1 MPSLR
6 CISCISILALILSC
20 VFVIIGIIGIVAGP
34 NILQKQ
40 IYNSLPLKVDSDQLD
55 SWITPPV
62 PVYLQFWLWECVNVI
77 DFIQGGKPML
87 VERGPFTYL
96 ENRTKSGVYF
106 NENYTVTYRQPISY
120 TFLRNMSVDD
130 EQVQITMINTPIVTI
145 ISLVRN
151 QSNLTQE
158 ILNFFK
164 NVYNESLFVKHT
176 VREWIWGYE
185 DRLLKAAKSIPILKD
200 LVPDDHFGYFYG
212 QNGTDDGLYTV
223 FTGQKD
229 INLLNTINKWN
240 GLSYLPYW
248 KNLWGNQINGTDGS
262 WFHPLIN
269 KDLPSE
275 RLYMYST
282 DICRSVYAT
291 FEHHSSVLNIPT
303 ETFSIPS
310 EVFLN
315 ATLNPDN
322 IAFGTYDSG
331 VLDVSACRQGAPIFI
346 SLPHLLYAADRYIKS
361 VDGIAPDPSVHR
373 TVLEVEPHTGLVL
386 NAQKRLQIN
395 TFIQPDPLIDDLKMI
410 SEVILPT
417 IWINESTTID
427 QKSADDLNNQ
437 VLRYF
442 TIIRWVSIVL
452 IPIGVVIFVIT
463 IACFARRRSQKATTF
478 VPIINTGSNNSIAS
492 ENDY

>member
-1 MPSLR
+1 M
-6 CISCISILALILSC
+6 
-20 VFVIIGIIGIVAGP
+20 
-34 NILQKQ
+34 K
-40 IYNSLPLKVDSDQLD
+40 NS
-55 SWITPPV
+55 
-62 PVYLQFWLWECVNVI
+62 
-77 DFIQGGKPML
+77 
-87 VERGPFTYL
+87 
-96 ENRTKSGVYF
+96 
-106 NENYTVTYRQPISY
+106 
-120 TFLRNMSVDD
+120 
-130 EQVQITMINTPIVTI
+130 
-145 ISLVRN
+145 
-151 QSNLTQE
+151 
-158 ILNFFK
+158 
-164 NVYNESLFVKHT
+164 
-176 VREWIWGYE
+176 
-185 DRLLKAAKSIPILKD
+185 
-200 LVPDDHFGYFYG
+200 
-212 QNGTDDGLYTV
+212 
-223 FTGQKD
+223 
-229 INLLNTINKWN
+229 
-240 GLSYLPYW
+240 LSYLPYW